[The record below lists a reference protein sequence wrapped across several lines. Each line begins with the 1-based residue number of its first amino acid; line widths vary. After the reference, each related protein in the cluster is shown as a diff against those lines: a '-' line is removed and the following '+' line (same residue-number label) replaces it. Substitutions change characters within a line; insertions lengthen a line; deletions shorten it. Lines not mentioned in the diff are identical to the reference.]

1 MPRPHRHA
9 TREQSPCVGRAW
21 EGFSRPGAQALN
33 DPLQGLLQERVRHPL
48 HWGSLTNC
56 LQKGSCCEVWMQEL
70 EAGLRQTWTKI
81 PALLL
86 RSRVT
91 LSKSV
96 RLWKPPLKDSSDYPW
111 SSLQDEMTLLRLHI
125 RISWRVYENSP
136 CQGYTLNQVSENPD
150 RAVSHI
156 SIL

>member
-1 MPRPHRHA
+1 
-9 TREQSPCVGRAW
+9 
-21 EGFSRPGAQALN
+21 
-33 DPLQGLLQERVRHPL
+33 
-48 HWGSLTNC
+48 
-56 LQKGSCCEVWMQEL
+56 MQEL
-70 EAGLRQTWTKI
+70 EAGLRQTRTKI